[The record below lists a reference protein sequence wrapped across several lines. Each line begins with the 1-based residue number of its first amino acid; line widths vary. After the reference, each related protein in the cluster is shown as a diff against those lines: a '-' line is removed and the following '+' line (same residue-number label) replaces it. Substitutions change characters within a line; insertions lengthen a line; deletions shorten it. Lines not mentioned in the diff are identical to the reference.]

1 MKFSG
6 IKFSFMRFRGKL
18 MNKKSPGSFGKEI
31 LDINE
36 EYMKAFRTQSY
47 LDICDKV
54 QNHITFDNGSSSSS
68 IHTHYIHLCD
78 IFLEPQTEAI
88 ANLAKTFNL
97 HHLLLDFFESGLQ
110 AWIICE
116 ELLESI
122 HQVNTNH
129 HKVKRLIKLAQRV
142 PSSTKV
148 YEELASYSSM
158 VNPLSDFTPEKFPK
172 IHINHK
178 LLLNKLTT
186 NHTRITRK
194 RKVLIC
200 LKKCGGFALIASY
213 TVLAITLIVLACHGL
228 VVTLASPG
236 LIACFLGLFKT
247 KKGLKTSELKRVG
260 SQMDVAAKGIYTL
273 IKDLDTMCWLVGR
286 LHDEVEFGKV
296 IARKCVGRKFDLLEE
311 VMREFRVHDSC
322 FLEQKEELEDHI
334 YLCLLNV
341 NRSRRLLVDKIMPT
355 SQN

>member
-6 IKFSFMRFRGKL
+6 IKFSFMRFRGKH
-18 MNKKSPGSFGKEI
+18 NKQSPARFANK
-31 LDINE
+31 DMDVNE
-36 EYMKAFRTQSY
+36 EYMNAFRTQSY

-54 QNHITFDNGSSSSS
+54 QNHITFDNKSSS
-68 IHTHYIHLCD
+68 IHHQYIHLCD
-78 IFLEPQTEAI
+78 IFLEPQTETI
-88 ANLAKTFNL
+88 ANLSKTFNL

-122 HQVNTNH
+122 HQVNINH
-129 HKVKRLIKLAQRV
+129 HKVKRLIKLSQRV
-142 PSSTKV
+142 PNSKKIH
-148 YEELASYSSM
+148 EELASYSSM
-158 VNPLSDFTPEKFPK
+158 VNPLSDFTPSKFPK

-178 LLLNKLTT
+178 LLLNQLTT

-194 RKVLIC
+194 RKLLIC
-200 LKKCGGFALIASY
+200 LKKCGGYALIASY

-236 LIACFLGLFKT
+236 LFACFLNSIKT
-247 KKGLKTSELKRVG
+247 KKGLKTSELKRVCA
-260 SQMDVAAKGIYTL
+260 QMDIAAKGIYTL

-296 IARKCVGRKFDLLEE
+296 IASKCVGKKFDLMEE
-311 VMREFRVHDSC
+311 AVREFRVHDGC
-322 FLEQKEELEDHI
+322 FVEQVEELEDHI

-341 NRSRRLLVDKIMPT
+341 NRSRRLLVQEIMPT
-355 SQN
+355 SSQN